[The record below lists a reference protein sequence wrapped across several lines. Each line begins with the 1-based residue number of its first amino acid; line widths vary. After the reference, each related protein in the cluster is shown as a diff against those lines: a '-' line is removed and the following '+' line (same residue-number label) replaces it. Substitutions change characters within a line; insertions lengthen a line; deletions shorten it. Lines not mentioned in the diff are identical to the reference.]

1 MLKREGI
8 AAVLAA
14 TGPQPLEALL
24 LQGYSFA
31 QAVETLAPQLG
42 VSLHNTQHLRQ
53 PENEAR
59 GQARLLGLVEQAAQ
73 FYSTYLWAS
82 PSPSAQL
89 GRDYL
94 AHRGIAPATAAT
106 FRLGVSPED
115 HGLCRRFAYQGVQ
128 PGHLALAGL
137 GYEDGGDFFR
147 GRLMLPVLRPDGKI
161 GGFGARN
168 QREDQPGG
176 KYINSPTTLVFDKG
190 HALYAPPG
198 LRAACLRAG
207 YVILVEGYID
217 VITLWQHGFTNVCAI
232 MGTSAAKG
240 QVVRLCSLAP
250 TVVVALDPDLAG
262 QNAAV
267 QAARAAAEM
276 DADVRL
282 AVLQGGD
289 PDELLRMEGGP
300 AYVAA
305 AFAAAQPWVPATEED
320 QAEATAD
327 V

>member
-8 AAVLAA
+8 ASVLAA
-14 TGPQPLEALL
+14 AGTEPLEALL
-24 LQGYSFA
+24 HQGYSFA
-31 QAVETLAPQLG
+31 QAVETLAAQHG
-42 VSLHNTQHLRQ
+42 VRLLNAQHSRQ

-59 GQARLLGLVEQAAQ
+59 GQARLLALVEQAVR
-73 FYSTYLWAS
+73 FYETYLWAS
-82 PSPSAQL
+82 PSPSAQA

-94 AHRGIAPATAAT
+94 AQRGIAPSTAAT

-115 HGLCRRFAYQGVQ
+115 HGLCRRFAYQGVH

-137 GYEDGGDFFR
+137 GYDGGGDFFR

-198 LRAACLRAG
+198 LRAACLAAG
-207 YVILVEGYID
+207 YVVLVEGYLD
-217 VITLWQHGFTNVCAI
+217 VIALWQHGFTNVCAI
-232 MGTSAAKG
+232 MGTSASHG
-240 QVVRLCSLAP
+240 QVVRLTSLAP
-250 TVVVALDPDLAG
+250 TVIVALDPDLAG
-262 QNAAV
+262 EQATV
-267 QAARAAAEM
+267 QAARKAA
-276 DADVRL
+276 DLNSDVRL

-305 AFAAAQPWVPATEED
+305 AFASAQPWVPEPEVQVGATTEG
-320 QAEATAD
+320 
-327 V
+327 